1 MGTSKFVV
9 HPYLCF
15 HLGDEP
21 NRNFLPDSP
30 TDIRHDNFGSALHRF
45 RRYAAWMHRLFL
57 IEEDERWMSDD
68 TFGSL
73 LTDSMASGVVCP
85 TLRSLTCHLTKA
97 NSRFLPYLI
106 SPHLTHLI
114 IYVRPSRYNP
124 RSPSPDLG
132 PIIQALPTPFLQE
145 VSIKLGLNEMNHFK
159 DQIVSMVQRCGHS
172 MSTLG

>member
-1 MGTSKFVV
+1 M
-9 HPYLCF
+9 
-15 HLGDEP
+15 EP
-21 NRNFLPDSP
+21 WK
-30 TDIRHDNFGSALHRF
+30 GRF

-68 TFGSL
+68 TFDSL
-73 LTDSMASGVVCP
+73 LTDSTGGVVCP

-97 NSRFLPYLI
+97 NSWFLPYLV

-114 IYVRPSRYNP
+114 IYARPSRYNP

-145 VSIKLGLNEMNHFK
+145 VSIKLGLNETNHFK
-159 DQIVSMVQRCGHS
+159 DQIVSMVQQCGHS